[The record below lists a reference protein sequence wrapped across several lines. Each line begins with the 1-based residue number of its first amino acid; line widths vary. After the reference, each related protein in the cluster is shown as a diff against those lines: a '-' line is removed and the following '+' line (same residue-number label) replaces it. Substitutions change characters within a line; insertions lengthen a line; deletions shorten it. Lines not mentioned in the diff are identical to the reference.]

1 MRRLLLLLTTALLAL
16 TTITACS
23 GSSAE
28 GGATIDTTGVTIV
41 DVRTPSEYA
50 EGHLDGAVNI
60 DVQDAAGFT
69 AALEDLDPAA
79 PYVVYCRSGNRSAA
93 ATAQMVD
100 VGFTDVTDAG
110 GLQAAADATGLEIVT
125 G

>member
-1 MRRLLLLLTTALLAL
+1 MRRLFLLLTTAMLAL

-28 GGATIDTTGVTIV
+28 GGATIDPSGVTII
-41 DVRTPSEYA
+41 DVRTRAEYA
-50 EGHLDGAVNI
+50 EGHLDGAVNL

-69 AALEDLDPAA
+69 AALEDLDPDAG
-79 PYVVYCRSGNRSAA
+79 YVVYCRSGNRSAA

-100 VGFTDVTDAG
+100 AGFADVTDAG
-110 GLQAAADATGLEIVT
+110 GLQAAADATGLAIVT
-125 G
+125 D